1 MASADTDEKEV
12 ESPPSTSLLRELI
25 DEMSDKEQAEL
36 LSKVKRKFDK
46 AVQARQSIE
55 QQWYMNMAFY
65 FGKQWVQWV
74 ASKTASATGTQVLYE
89 PPAPRWRA
97 RLIANKIQPMVRNEL
112 TKLTK
117 EEPQFYVIPSTSEE
131 SDVAAARAA
140 ESIAEYL
147 LAENKFNAERRKAT
161 LWACMLGNG
170 FFKTYYDTNRK
181 DSSGTPGCV
190 RIEAIN
196 PFHFYVPDLQ
206 QVEVQEQEYLFYA
219 TCRSEDFVKDFFGV
233 DDVKSDV
240 NAAAGTFEARLN
252 NILNVKKDSKDHV
265 YVREMWIKPCTKY
278 PEGAIIWFC
287 DSQLL
292 GMVNIW
298 PYNHGEYP
306 FQKIDHIPVPGRF
319 YALSSVEGVIPLQKE
334 YNKTRSQIVE
344 AKNRMSKPQLLAPK
358 GSVDPRKIT
367 SEPGL
372 VIEYTPG
379 LGKPEPLALQGLPG
393 YVIQE
398 QDRILRDI
406 DDLSGQYEITKGRT
420 PPGVE
425 AASAIAYLQEEN
437 DSRLHHTVSSIEEAV
452 AEVGHQALSLVG
464 QYWAEERLIKVVSRN
479 GAYEAKK
486 FKAADLKGNYDFRIE
501 AGSMAPRSRAARQA
515 FVTGLM
521 DKGHIP
527 ISLGLRYLQ
536 MSETNRMWQD
546 LQLDQRQAQREND
559 KMLNAQAAVANPLDP
574 NIPVGEDGIP
584 MYPQS
589 PTEELM
595 PLPINEFDND
605 DIHMLEH
612 GNIMKTQEWEM
623 APEPQKSNVL
633 QHYLMHKQR
642 QTMMMMQQGAGMLPQ
657 GEPAGA

>member
-1 MASADTDEKEV
+1 MASLEMDENSEA
-12 ESPPSTSLLRELI
+12 ESGTQVNLLRQLI
-25 DEMSDKEQAEL
+25 DEMSEQEQSKL
-36 LSKVKRKFDK
+36 LAKVKHQFDQS
-46 AVQARQSIE
+46 VQARQSIE

-117 EEPQFYVIPSTSEE
+117 EEPQFYVIPSTTEE

-170 FFKTYYDTNRK
+170 FFKTYYDNGRK
-181 DSSGTPGCV
+181 DSSGTPGSV

-196 PFHFYVPDLQ
+196 PFHFYVADLQ
-206 QVEVQEQEYLFYA
+206 QVEIQEQPHVFYA
-219 TCRSEDFVKDFFGV
+219 TCRSKEFVAEFFGV
-233 DDVKSDV
+233 DDVNPDT

-252 NILNVKKDSKDHV
+252 NILNVKKDEKNHI
-265 YVREMWIKPCTKY
+265 YVREMWIKPCQKY

-298 PYNHGEYP
+298 PYNHAKYP

-319 YALSSVEGVIPLQKE
+319 YATSSVEHVIPLQKE

-344 AKNRMSKPQLLAPK
+344 AKNRMAKPQLLSPK
-358 GSVDPRKIT
+358 GAVDPRKIT

-372 VIEYTPG
+372 VIEYQPG
-379 LGKPEPLALQGLPG
+379 LGKPEPLPLQSLPG

-437 DSRLHHTVSSIEEAV
+437 DSRLHHTVSSIEEAIT
-452 AEVGHQALSLVG
+452 EIGHQALSLVG
-464 QYWAEERLIKVVSRN
+464 QYWEEERLVRVVSRN
-479 GAYEAKK
+479 GAYEARK
-486 FKAADLKGNYDFRIE
+486 FKSSDLKGNYDFRIE
-501 AGSMAPRSRAARQA
+501 SGSMAPRSRAARQA
-515 FVTGLM
+515 FITGMM

-559 KMLNAQAAVANPLDP
+559 KMSSAEAVVANPLDP
-574 NIPVGEDGIP
+574 NLPVGEDGIP
-584 MYPQS
+584 MYPE
-589 PTEELM
+589 PTEPVL

-605 DIHMLEH
+605 DIHLLEH
-612 GNIMKTQEWEM
+612 GNFMKTQEWEM
-623 APEPQKSNVL
+623 LPEPNKSNVL

-642 QTMMMMQQGAGMLPQ
+642 QMQMMMAQSAAPPMN
-657 GEPAGA
+657 EPAGA